1 MIHHHKGPP
10 LIAECDLHLAT
21 CPPDLSRQAWTVG
34 SPIVDLAKVAP
45 DLYKEL
51 LGKQMSPGQLWI
63 CGQKD
68 MGGARRTFGVLA
80 LESGAKKER
89 LEGQCIGAAVWLGM
103 LATSSGF
110 CPRRAVEIRTDERL
124 AAFIEHSLHVANLD
138 IESAG
143 DYWMSVAT

>member
-1 MIHHHKGPP
+1 VLHLYKGPP

-34 SPIVDLAKVAP
+34 SPIVDLARIVP

-51 LGKQMSPGQLWI
+51 LGKQLSPGQLWI

-68 MGGARRTFGVLA
+68 MDGVRRTFGVLA
-80 LESGAKKER
+80 LERDAKRDR

-110 CPRRAVEIRTDERL
+110 CPRRAVEIRTDEQL
-124 AAFIEHSLHVANLD
+124 AGLIEYALYTANLD
-138 IESAG
+138 IENAG
-143 DYWMSVAT
+143 DYWISVSA